1 MGKEWALMVTVLLH
15 TAAPPG
21 WCPLSMRGYRLS
33 PLGLHS
39 KGVLHGSYKNPK
51 PGCCSL
57 SPWVQVESCGLLG
70 CRMGGDARFISMQPP
85 ALLWCLSV
93 LSPFLRA
100 FLLSGRPVCSGGCIG
115 LWSTTV
121 HVNKE
126 LSTPARGFVC

>member
-1 MGKEWALMVTVLLH
+1 MVTVLLLH

-70 CRMGGDARFISMQPP
+70 CRMGGGRTLHFHAATCPSMVSVCVVAFPESVPFVWAPCLLRWVYWVVEHHCARQ
-85 ALLWCLSV
+85 
-93 LSPFLRA
+93 
-100 FLLSGRPVCSGGCIG
+100 
-115 LWSTTV
+115 
-121 HVNKE
+121 
-126 LSTPARGFVC
+126 